1 MSADPHPWARTL
13 EGLHAQAWARLGRGV
28 HDRHATARH
37 PTLATVSAEGR
48 PQARTVVL
56 RGVERGSATLQVY
69 TDLQSAKVA
78 ELRASPFAAVHV
90 WDSGAHLQ
98 IRLQA
103 EVTILS
109 GVASAAIWAQLP
121 QHGRSAYGS
130 APAPGAPV
138 PAALDYS
145 KTPDPSAF
153 AILSLAVTEVDL
165 LHLGTDHRRARFRRA
180 SGWSGEWLVP

>member
-13 EGLHAQAWARLGRGV
+13 EGLHAQGWARLARGV
-28 HDRHATARH
+28 QDRHAAARH

-56 RGVERGSATLQVY
+56 RGVERARATLKVY

-78 ELRASPFAAVHV
+78 ELRASPFAALHV

-109 GVASAAIWAQLP
+109 GAASAAIWAELP
-121 QHGRSAYGS
+121 EHGRSAYGS
-130 APAPGAPV
+130 VPAPGTPV
-138 PAALDYS
+138 PAALDYT
-145 KTPDPSAF
+145 KIPDPSAF
-153 AILSLAVTEVDL
+153 AILSLAVTEMDL
-165 LHLGTDHRRARFRRA
+165 LHLGKDHRRARFRRA
-180 SGWSGEWLVP
+180 ADWAGEWLVP